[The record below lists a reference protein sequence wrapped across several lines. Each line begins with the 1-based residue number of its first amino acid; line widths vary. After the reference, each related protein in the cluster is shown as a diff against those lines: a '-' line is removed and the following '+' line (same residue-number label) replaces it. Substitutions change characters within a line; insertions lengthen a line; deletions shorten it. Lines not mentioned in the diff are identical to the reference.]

1 MTICYREGS
10 RALVFGVLL
19 IPLAFTVEVVAQERS
34 LDSDGLHSDK
44 LLIRR
49 HLAPTGAVVPKLG
62 QPQIGPA
69 TGLNRQIQRR
79 DDQITRSICSNC
91 GPQ

>member
-1 MTICYREGS
+1 MTICYSERS

-19 IPLAFTVEVVAQERS
+19 IPMAFTVEVAAQERS
-34 LDSDGLHSDK
+34 LDRDGLHSSK
-44 LLIRR
+44 LLILR

-62 QPQIGPA
+62 QPQTGPA
-69 TGLNRQIQRR
+69 TELNAQVRRR

-91 GPQ
+91 GP